1 MAWHRID
8 PSRVFGP
15 EATAGCALVACPW
28 TRGRPRRC
36 PSTVIRTLNF
46 YYYYYY
52 FSLTAKFVSLFH
64 HHVILCLALPLVLPH
79 TVSVSSNK
87 HSFNPFHIDSRSP
100 TPLLSSLY
108 FTLSAKS
115 FRTAAS
121 FNRHTLYLPTNFF
134 FLFLTH
140 SCKPILQTNNLC
152 CCTHSSLPI
161 TLISVIFAR
170 SHFLTNI

>member
-1 MAWHRID
+1 MGGMFYFRPGRNFASVRHCL
-8 PSRVFGP
+8 
-15 EATAGCALVACPW
+15 ATTLLDLLLASLYAPLSTSEPDSFHITYAL
-28 TRGRPRRC
+28 
-36 PSTVIRTLNF
+36 L
-46 YYYYYY
+46 
-52 FSLTAKFVSLFH
+52 FSFTAKSVSLFH
-64 HHVILCLALPLVLPH
+64 HHVILCLAFPLVLPH

-87 HSFNPFHIDSRSP
+87 QSFSPVHIDSRSA

-115 FRTAAS
+115 FRMAAS
-121 FNRHTLYLPTNFF
+121 FNRHTLCLPTNFF

-140 SCKPILQTNNLC
+140 SCKPILQTKNLC

-170 SHFLTNI
+170 SHFLTKI